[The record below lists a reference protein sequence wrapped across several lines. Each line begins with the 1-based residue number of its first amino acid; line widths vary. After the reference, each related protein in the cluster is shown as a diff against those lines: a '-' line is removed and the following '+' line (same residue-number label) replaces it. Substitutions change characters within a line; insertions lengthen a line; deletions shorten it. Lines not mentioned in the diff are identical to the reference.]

1 MRAVGHPAN
10 DQQSAV
16 IVPWQFSSVRPAN
29 LSPVPPP
36 NPNLLDPMR
45 EALRSRRSS
54 RQDLLGHRDVRTTI
68 THIHV
73 LNRGGKGMRSSV
85 DTP

>member
-1 MRAVGHPAN
+1 MRAVGYSAN

-16 IVPWQFSSVRPAN
+16 TIPWQSSAIRTVN
-29 LSPVPPP
+29 LTPVPPP

-85 DTP
+85 DTL